1 MPKYIFVTGG
11 VVSSVGKGIVAASV
25 GRILQARGYKVTAIK
40 IDPYLNVDSGT
51 MNPYAHGEVF
61 VTDDGGETDLDIG
74 WYERFLD
81 ITLSKRNNITTG
93 QVYLEVI
100 TKERRGDYL
109 GKCVQIVPHITDE
122 IKRRIRLAAEK
133 DGVDITIVEVGGTAG
148 DIEGQPFLEAVR
160 QMRLEEGFEN
170 TLFIHVALV
179 PILRATEE
187 FKTKALQHSVNELRR
202 IGIQPDAIVARCEK
216 PIDRATKSKIA
227 LFGTLPESAVFC
239 SYDVEHV
246 YEVPLILEE
255 QGMGVFITSR
265 LNLSWRQPKLKEW
278 SEIVASMKNAREEV
292 RIAVCGKY
300 TKLIDSYVSVREAL
314 IHAAAYA
321 GAKAIIDW
329 IDAEEFEAYPERVNL
344 LSRYDGILVPG
355 GFGQRGVEGKI
366 NVIKYSRENDIPFL
380 GICFGMQLSVVEYA
394 RNVCGLEGANST
406 EVVADTPHPV
416 IDLLPEQRS
425 LENLGGTMR
434 LGAFEII
441 IKPGTLAYQL
451 YNSRVTRQRHRHRYE
466 VNPAYWDA
474 LTRAGMVFSGMSED
488 GRRVEIVEL
497 PGHPYFIATQYHAE
511 FISRPG
517 KPEVAYLGFIRAALT
532 RKKNLE
538 NHNKSKRISL
548 PMG

>member
-122 IKRRIRLAAEK
+122 IKRRIRLVAEGN
-133 DGVDITIVEVGGTAG
+133 DVDIAIVEIGGTAG
-148 DIEGQPFLEAVR
+148 DIEGQPFLEAAR

-179 PILRATEE
+179 PILKATEE

-216 PIDRATKSKIA
+216 PIDRATRSKIA

-239 SYDVEHV
+239 SYDVEYV

-255 QGMGVFITSR
+255 QGMGVFITGR

-278 SEIVASMKNAREEV
+278 SDIVTSMKNAKEEV

-300 TKLIDSYVSVREAL
+300 TKLTDSYVSVREAL

-329 IDAEEFEAYPERVNL
+329 IDVEEFELNPERVNM

-366 NVIKYSRENDIPFL
+366 NAIKYSRENGIPFL

-394 RNVCGLEGANST
+394 RNVCGLEDANST
-406 EVVADTPHPV
+406 EVSANTPHPV
-416 IDLLPEQRS
+416 IDLLPEQRN

-434 LGAFEII
+434 LGGFEIL
-441 IKPGTLAYQL
+441 IKPGTLAHKL
-451 YNSRVTRQRHRHRYE
+451 YNSSIIRQRHRHRYE
-466 VNPAYWDA
+466 VNPAYWDI
-474 LTRAGMVFSGMSED
+474 LTRAGMIFSGMSED
-488 GRRVEIVEL
+488 GRRVEIIEL
-497 PGHPYFIATQYHAE
+497 PNHPYFIATQYHAE

-517 KPEVAYLGFIRAALT
+517 KPEAAYLGFIRAALK
-532 RKKNLE
+532 RRKNLE
-538 NHNKSKRISL
+538 SYNKSKYVSIS
-548 PMG
+548 MG

>member
-1 MPKYIFVTGG
+1 VPKYIFVTGG

-122 IKRRIRLAAEK
+122 IKRRIRLVAEGN
-133 DGVDITIVEVGGTAG
+133 DVDIAIVEIGGTAG
-148 DIEGQPFLEAVR
+148 DIEGQPFLEAAR

-179 PILRATEE
+179 PILKATEE

-216 PIDRATKSKIA
+216 PIDRATRSKIA

-239 SYDVEHV
+239 SYDVEYV

-255 QGMGVFITSR
+255 QGMGVFITGR

-278 SEIVASMKNAREEV
+278 SDIVTSMKNAKEEV

-300 TKLIDSYVSVREAL
+300 TKLTDSYVSVREAL

-329 IDAEEFEAYPERVNL
+329 IDVEEFELNPERVNM

-366 NVIKYSRENDIPFL
+366 NAIKYSRENGIPFL

-394 RNVCGLEGANST
+394 RNVCGLEDANST
-406 EVVADTPHPV
+406 EVSANTPHPV
-416 IDLLPEQRS
+416 IDLLPEQRN

-434 LGAFEII
+434 LGGFEIL
-441 IKPGTLAYQL
+441 IKPGTLAHKL
-451 YNSRVTRQRHRHRYE
+451 YNSSIIRQRHRHRYE
-466 VNPAYWDA
+466 VNPAYWDI
-474 LTRAGMVFSGMSED
+474 LTRAGMIFSGMSED
-488 GRRVEIVEL
+488 GRRVEIIEL
-497 PGHPYFIATQYHAE
+497 PNHPYFIATQYHAE

-517 KPEVAYLGFIRAALT
+517 KPEAAYLGFIRAALK
-532 RKKNLE
+532 RRKNLE
-538 NHNKSKRISL
+538 SYNKSKYVSIS
-548 PMG
+548 MG